1 MIIPAVFAFS
11 GGSEEALG
19 KGPSLMFVTLPK
31 VFDSMKFGTVIGAL
45 FFLLVLFAALTSSI
59 SLTETLVSIIRDKTG
74 WGRKKTCIIV
84 IAFLI
89 AVGIPVSLG
98 FGVWSFIAPLGMS
111 LLDFFDFI
119 SNSVLMPIVAFLTC
133 IFVGFVIKPK
143 AIVEEVELNGSFKVK
158 RFYSVIIKYIAP
170 VCLVAILIFAVMEAL
185 GLIKV

>member
-1 MIIPAVFAFS
+1 M
-11 GGSEEALG
+11 
-19 KGPSLMFVTLPK
+19 
-31 VFDSMKFGTVIGAL
+31 
-45 FFLLVLFAALTSSI
+45 
-59 SLTETLVSIIRDKTG
+59 
-74 WGRKKTCIIV
+74 